1 MYISDI
7 QLTLAPSYYYTTES
21 CFTCSSLY
29 FIDLRCPLSLLMSS
43 AGGGGR
49 RRGAVWRI
57 ECSVEGWR
65 GAVALMHSLIAP
77 FRLSTGRGR
86 TVPARR
92 PPGPRPMRIM
102 TAASK
107 VRIKIV
113 VSSRR
118 KKNKLL

>member
-29 FIDLRCPLSLLMSS
+29 FIDLRCPRHCLCHRLG
-43 AGGGGR
+43 AVGA
-49 RRGAVWRI
+49 GAVWRI

-77 FRLSTGRGR
+77 FQLSTGRGR

-107 VRIKIV
+107 VRIKIEV
-113 VSSRR
+113 CSRR